1 MNEDR
6 KKRGLANSNLLIAM
20 AITALI
26 IGSSNA
32 MANQTASGSSYKVTE
47 QMQIQTVTGV
57 VVDANG
63 LGIASMIL
71 GIVAILL
78 ACCAG
83 GKWLT
88 FFVAAAGLILGIIAL
103 QKPKYGSSRGM
114 ALAGV
119 ICSVIALLMKII
131 VIILLGVGIGSFLY
145 SHMFHF

>member
-1 MNEDR
+1 MYCR
-6 KKRGLANSNLLIAM
+6 KCGREIPDDSVMCGYCGTPVNPDNPYTYGGTPQNM
-20 AITALI
+20 DE
-26 IGSSNA
+26 G
-32 MANQTASGSSYKVTE
+32 
-47 QMQIQTVTGV
+47 
-57 VVDANG
+57 ANG

-83 GKWLT
+83 GRWLT
-88 FFVAAAGLILGIIAL
+88 FLVAAAGLILG
-103 QKPKYGSSRGM
+103 
-114 ALAGV
+114 GV

>member
-1 MNEDR
+1 MYCR
-6 KKRGLANSNLLIAM
+6 KCGREIPDDSIMCGYCGTPVNPDNPYTYGGTPQNM
-20 AITALI
+20 DE
-26 IGSSNA
+26 G
-32 MANQTASGSSYKVTE
+32 
-47 QMQIQTVTGV
+47 
-57 VVDANG
+57 ANG

-88 FFVAAAGLILGIIAL
+88 FFVAAAG
-103 QKPKYGSSRGM
+103 RGM

-131 VIILLGVGIGSFLY
+131 VIILLGVGIGTFLY

>member
-1 MNEDR
+1 MYCR
-6 KKRGLANSNLLIAM
+6 KCGREIPDDSVMCGYCGTPTNPDNPYTYGGTPQNM
-20 AITALI
+20 DE
-26 IGSSNA
+26 G
-32 MANQTASGSSYKVTE
+32 
-47 QMQIQTVTGV
+47 
-57 VVDANG
+57 ANG

-88 FFVAAAGLILGIIAL
+88 FLVAAAGLIL
-103 QKPKYGSSRGM
+103 GM

-131 VIILLGVGIGSFLY
+131 VIILLGVGIGTFLY

>member
-1 MNEDR
+1 MDE
-6 KKRGLANSNLLIAM
+6 G
-20 AITALI
+20 
-26 IGSSNA
+26 
-32 MANQTASGSSYKVTE
+32 
-47 QMQIQTVTGV
+47 
-57 VVDANG
+57 ANG

>member
-1 MNEDR
+1 MYCR
-6 KKRGLANSNLLIAM
+6 KCGREIPDDSVMCGYCGTPTNPDNPY
-20 AITALI
+20 TY
-26 IGSSNA
+26 G
-32 MANQTASGSSYKVTE
+32 
-47 QMQIQTVTGV
+47 
-57 VVDANG
+57 ANG

-88 FFVAAAGLILGIIAL
+88 FLVAAAGLILGIIAL

-131 VIILLGVGIGSFLY
+131 VIILLGVGIGTFLY

>member
-1 MNEDR
+1 MYCR
-6 KKRGLANSNLLIAM
+6 KCGREIPDDSVMCGYCGTPVNPDNPYTYGGTPQNM
-20 AITALI
+20 DE
-26 IGSSNA
+26 G
-32 MANQTASGSSYKVTE
+32 
-47 QMQIQTVTGV
+47 
-57 VVDANG
+57 ANG

-88 FFVAAAGLILGIIAL
+88 FLVAAAGLILGIIAL

-131 VIILLGVGIGSFLY
+131 EFRCG
-145 SHMFHF
+145 

>member
-1 MNEDR
+1 MYCR
-6 KKRGLANSNLLIAM
+6 KCGREIPDDSVMCGYCGTPTNPDNPYTYGGTPQNM
-20 AITALI
+20 DE
-26 IGSSNA
+26 G
-32 MANQTASGSSYKVTE
+32 
-47 QMQIQTVTGV
+47 
-57 VVDANG
+57 ANG

-88 FFVAAAGLILGIIAL
+88 FLVAAAGLILGIIAL

-119 ICSVIALLMKII
+119 ICSVVALLMKII
-131 VIILLGVGIGSFLY
+131 VIILLGVGIGTFLY

>member
-1 MNEDR
+1 MYCR
-6 KKRGLANSNLLIAM
+6 KCGREIPDDSVMCGYCGTPTNPDNPYTYGGTPQNM
-20 AITALI
+20 DE
-26 IGSSNA
+26 G
-32 MANQTASGSSYKVTE
+32 
-47 QMQIQTVTGV
+47 
-57 VVDANG
+57 ANG

-88 FFVAAAGLILGIIAL
+88 FLVAAAGLILGIIAL
-103 QKPKYGSSRGM
+103 QK
-114 ALAGV
+114 LAGV

-131 VIILLGVGIGSFLY
+131 VIILLGVGIGTFLY

>member
-1 MNEDR
+1 MYCR
-6 KKRGLANSNLLIAM
+6 KCGREIPDDSVMCGYCGTPTNPDNPYTYGGTPQNM
-20 AITALI
+20 DE
-26 IGSSNA
+26 G
-32 MANQTASGSSYKVTE
+32 
-47 QMQIQTVTGV
+47 
-57 VVDANG
+57 ANG

-88 FFVAAAGLILGIIAL
+88 FLVAAAGLILGIIAL

-119 ICSVIALLMKII
+119 ICSVIALLM
-131 VIILLGVGIGSFLY
+131 
-145 SHMFHF
+145 

>member
-1 MNEDR
+1 MYCR
-6 KKRGLANSNLLIAM
+6 KCGREIPDDSVMCGYCGTPVNPDNPYTYGGTPQNM
-20 AITALI
+20 DE
-26 IGSSNA
+26 G
-32 MANQTASGSSYKVTE
+32 
-47 QMQIQTVTGV
+47 
-57 VVDANG
+57 ANG

-78 ACCAG
+78 ACC
-83 GKWLT
+83 
-88 FFVAAAGLILGIIAL
+88 VAAAGLILGIIAL

>member
-1 MNEDR
+1 MYCR
-6 KKRGLANSNLLIAM
+6 KCGREIPDDSVMCGYCGTPTNPDNPYTYGGTPQNM
-20 AITALI
+20 DE
-26 IGSSNA
+26 G
-32 MANQTASGSSYKVTE
+32 
-47 QMQIQTVTGV
+47 
-57 VVDANG
+57 ANG

-71 GIVAILL
+71 GIVAN
-78 ACCAG
+78 
-83 GKWLT
+83 LT
-88 FFVAAAGLILGIIAL
+88 FFVAAAGLILGIISL

>member
-1 MNEDR
+1 MYCR
-6 KKRGLANSNLLIAM
+6 KCGREIPDDSVMCGYCGTPTNPDNPYTYGGTPQNM
-20 AITALI
+20 DE
-26 IGSSNA
+26 G
-32 MANQTASGSSYKVTE
+32 
-47 QMQIQTVTGV
+47 
-57 VVDANG
+57 ANG

-78 ACCAG
+78 ACWAG

-88 FFVAAAGLILGIIAL
+88 FLVAAAGLILGIIAL
-103 QKPKYGSSRGM
+103 QKPKYGSRGM

-131 VIILLGVGIGSFLY
+131 VIILLGVGIGTFLY

>member
-1 MNEDR
+1 MYCR
-6 KKRGLANSNLLIAM
+6 KCGREIPDDSVMCGYCGTPTNPDNPYTYGGTPQNM
-20 AITALI
+20 DE
-26 IGSSNA
+26 G
-32 MANQTASGSSYKVTE
+32 
-47 QMQIQTVTGV
+47 
-57 VVDANG
+57 ANG

-88 FFVAAAGLILGIIAL
+88 FLVAAAGL
-103 QKPKYGSSRGM
+103 GM

-131 VIILLGVGIGSFLY
+131 VIILLGVGIGTFLY